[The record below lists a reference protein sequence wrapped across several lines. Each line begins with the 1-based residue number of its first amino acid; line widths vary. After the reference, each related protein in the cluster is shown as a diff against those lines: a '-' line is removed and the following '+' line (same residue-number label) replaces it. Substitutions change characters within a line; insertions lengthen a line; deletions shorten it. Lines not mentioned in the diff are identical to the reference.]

1 MTHNEER
8 AHWIKEGAIGLG
20 GKFIQYLSVEL
31 EVKYSCQSRLD
42 KECYCYPNLVE
53 IRIPKK
59 LDEEPTEN
67 FFGIL
72 ISKRLLLS
80 LPHITRPLYAQKMF
94 HEMVQ
99 SLPFYLTSYHR
110 NLTFYQ

>member
-42 KECYCYPNLVE
+42 KECYCYPNLNE
-53 IRIPKK
+53 IIVTP
-59 LDEEPTEN
+59 
-67 FFGIL
+67 
-72 ISKRLLLS
+72 S
-80 LPHITRPLYAQKMF
+80 PHYKATVCAKN
-94 HEMVQ
+94 V
-99 SLPFYLTSYHR
+99 S
-110 NLTFYQ
+110 

>member
-31 EVKYSCQSRLD
+31 DVKYCCQPRLD
-42 KECYCYPNLVE
+42 KECYCYPF
-53 IRIPKK
+53 
-59 LDEEPTEN
+59 PTIN
-67 FFGIL
+67 
-72 ISKRLLLS
+72 
-80 LPHITRPLYAQKMF
+80 TRPHAHADDAHKMF

-99 SLPFYLTSYHR
+99 SLPFYLTSYYVNKELNHWQCMKT
-110 NLTFYQ
+110 NTLSLTPFSTEVPA

>member
-59 LDEEPTEN
+59 LDEEPTEKFLRN
-67 FFGIL
+67 PNLNEI
-72 ISKRLLLS
+72 IVTPS
-80 LPHITRPLYAQKMF
+80 PHYKATVCAKN
-94 HEMVQ
+94 V
-99 SLPFYLTSYHR
+99 S
-110 NLTFYQ
+110 

>member
-59 LDEEPTEN
+59 LDEELTEN

-72 ISKRLLLS
+72 ISTRLLLP
-80 LPHITRPLYAQKMF
+80 LPHITSFRVDLDENYSALCKSGLKQMRP
-94 HEMVQ
+94 
-99 SLPFYLTSYHR
+99 
-110 NLTFYQ
+110 